1 MKKNGRLRALTSG
14 IPAPE
19 IKKRPAA
26 ARKSKSWRIDMRSR
40 IFLVAVVCIILAL
53 SGLGVSLFLPM
64 QSRER
69 VTAIA
74 YAQNPTFYQGKT
86 IRIIVGSDS
95 GGLYD
100 LWARLFAKHMPKHIP
115 GNPNMIVQNMPG
127 AGGLAA
133 TNYLYG
139 LTKSDGLTL
148 GMFQAHRY
156 MQQLTGAEEVKFDLR
171 KFNWI
176 GTMEKTEV
184 MFYVRADVPYKS
196 FDDVLKSSEPLK
208 CGATGSTDGT
218 YLLAK
223 IFEETL
229 GAKFNLVVGYQSGN
243 AIDLAMEKGE
253 VVCRGMIVTGH
264 FSREPFLTWHKKGFD
279 RHLAQSGQKRDPRM
293 AEVPS
298 LVELMDKYKTSD
310 VSRRVA
316 QVILAGNEYGRP
328 MVATPGVASDR
339 VRILREAYSRALKD
353 PQLLEEAKQ
362 SKLEVEPASGEELQ
376 ALTERVMNQSPE
388 VIERVKRLVGN

>member
-1 MKKNGRLRALTSG
+1 MSG
-14 IPAPE
+14 
-19 IKKRPAA
+19 KTFFAA
-26 ARKSKSWRIDMRSR
+26 AVCLIVIAGDPGFPV
-40 IFLVAVVCIILAL
+40 FLR
-53 SGLGVSLFLPM
+53 
-64 QSRER
+64 SRER
-69 VTAIA
+69 IVGVAHG
-74 YAQNPTFYQGKT
+74 QNASFYQTKT

-156 MQQLTGAEEVKFDLR
+156 MQQLTGAGEVKFDLR

-184 MFYVRADVPYKS
+184 MFFVRADTPYKS
-196 FDDVLKSSEPLK
+196 FDEALKSTEPLR

-218 YLLAK
+218 FLLAK

-253 VVCRGMIVTGH
+253 VTCRGMIVTGH

-279 RHLAQSGQKRDPRM
+279 RHLVQTGQKRDARM
-293 AEVPS
+293 GEVPT
-298 LVELMDKYKTSD
+298 LLELMDKYKTAD

-328 MVATPGVASDR
+328 MVATPGVPSDR
-339 VRILREAYSRALKD
+339 VKILREAYSKALKD
-353 PQLLEEAKQ
+353 PQLVEEARQ
-362 SKLEVEPASGEELQ
+362 AKLEIEPATGEELH
-376 ALTERVMNQSPE
+376 ALTEKVMNQPPE
-388 VIERVKRLVGN
+388 VIERVKKLIDN

>member
-1 MKKNGRLRALTSG
+1 M
-14 IPAPE
+14 
-19 IKKRPAA
+19 
-26 ARKSKSWRIDMRSR
+26 SR
-40 IFLVAVVCIILAL
+40 TCSPLIFLITILSHLAVLPVAVL
-53 SGLGVSLFLPM
+53 S
-64 QSRER
+64 Q
-69 VTAIA
+69 TA
-74 YAQNPTFYQGKT
+74 FYQGKT
-86 IRIIVGSDS
+86 IRLIVGSDS

-100 LWARLFAKHMPKHIP
+100 LWARLLAKHMPKHIP

-184 MFYVRADVPYKS
+184 MFFVRADTPYKS
-196 FDDVLKSSEPLK
+196 FDDVLKSSEPLR

-253 VVCRGMIVTGH
+253 VICRGMIVTGH

-279 RHLAQSGQKRDPRM
+279 RHLVQSGQKRDPRM
-293 AEVPS
+293 AEVPT
-298 LVELMDKYKTSD
+298 LLELMDKYKTAD

-316 QVILAGNEYGRP
+316 HVILAGNEYGRP
-328 MVATPGVASDR
+328 MVAPPGVPADR
-339 VRILREAYSRALKD
+339 VRILREAYAKALKD
-353 PQLLEEAKQ
+353 SQLVEEAKQ
-362 SKLEVEPASGEELQ
+362 SKLEIEPASGEELQ
-376 ALTERVMNQSPE
+376 TLTERVMNQPPE
-388 VIERVKRLVGN
+388 VIEKIKKLVGN

>member
-1 MKKNGRLRALTSG
+1 V
-14 IPAPE
+14 PE
-19 IKKRPAA
+19 IENRPAA
-26 ARKSKSWRIDMRSR
+26 ARKSKSWRNDMRSR
-40 IFLVAVVCIILAL
+40 IFLGAVVCITLAL
-53 SGLGVSLFLPM
+53 GGLGVSLFVPM

-69 VTAIA
+69 VADIA
-74 YAQNPTFYQGKT
+74 YAQNPSFYQGKT
-86 IRIIVGSDS
+86 VRIIVGSDT

-184 MFYVRADVPYKS
+184 MFYVRADAPYKS

-223 IFEETL
+223 IFEETV

-298 LVELMDKYKTSD
+298 LVELMDKYKTAD

-328 MVATPGVASDR
+328 MVATPGVPSDR

-353 PQLLEEAKQ
+353 PQLLKEAKQ
-362 SKLEVEPASGEELQ
+362 SKLAVEPASGEELQ
-376 ALTERVMNQSPE
+376 ALTERVLNQSPE

>member
-1 MKKNGRLRALTSG
+1 
-14 IPAPE
+14 
-19 IKKRPAA
+19 
-26 ARKSKSWRIDMRSR
+26 
-40 IFLVAVVCIILAL
+40 
-53 SGLGVSLFLPM
+53 
-64 QSRER
+64 
-69 VTAIA
+69 
-74 YAQNPTFYQGKT
+74 
-86 IRIIVGSDS
+86 
-95 GGLYD
+95 
-100 LWARLFAKHMPKHIP
+100 
-115 GNPNMIVQNMPG
+115 MPG

-171 KFNWI
+171 RFNWI

-184 MFYVRADVPYKS
+184 MFYVRADAPYKS

-223 IFEETL
+223 IFEETV

-298 LVELMDKYKTSD
+298 LVELMDKYKTAD

-328 MVATPGVASDR
+328 MVATPGVPSDR
-339 VRILREAYSRALKD
+339 VRILREAYSRALND
-353 PQLLEEAKQ
+353 PQLLKEAKQ

-376 ALTERVMNQSPE
+376 ALTDRVLNQSPE

>member
-1 MKKNGRLRALTSG
+1 MG
-14 IPAPE
+14 
-19 IKKRPAA
+19 
-26 ARKSKSWRIDMRSR
+26 SW
-40 IFLVAVVCIILAL
+40 
-53 SGLGVSLFLPM
+53 
-64 QSRER
+64 ER
-69 VTAIA
+69 VADIA
-74 YAQNPTFYQGKT
+74 HAEDQSFYQERT

-100 LWARLFAKHMPKHIP
+100 LWARLLAKHMPKHIP

-139 LTKSDGLTL
+139 LAKPDGLTL

-156 MQQLTGAEEVKFDLR
+156 MQQLTGSEEVKFDLR

-184 MFYVRADVPYKS
+184 MFFVRADAPYKS
-196 FDDVLKSSEPLK
+196 FDVLKSGEPLR

-223 IFEETL
+223 IFEEAL

-253 VVCRGMIVTGH
+253 VICRGMIVTGH
-264 FSREPFLTWHKKGFD
+264 FSREPFVTWHKKGFD
-279 RHLAQSGQKRDPRM
+279 RHLAQSGQKRDPTM
-293 AEVPS
+293 SEVPT
-298 LVELMDKYKTSD
+298 LGELMDRYKTAD

-328 MVATPGVASDR
+328 MVAPPNVPSDR
-339 VRILREAYSRALKD
+339 VRVLREAYSRALKD
-353 PQLLEEAKQ
+353 SQLVAEAKQ
-362 SKLEVEPASGEELQ
+362 SRLEIEPASGEELQ
-376 ALTERVMNQSPE
+376 ALTERVMNQPPE
-388 VIERVKRLVGN
+388 VIARVKRIMGD

>member
-1 MKKNGRLRALTSG
+1 V
-14 IPAPE
+14 PE
-19 IKKRPAA
+19 IENRPAA
-26 ARKSKSWRIDMRSR
+26 ARKSKSWRNDMRSR
-40 IFLVAVVCIILAL
+40 IFLGAVVCITLAL
-53 SGLGVSLFLPM
+53 GGLGVSLFVPM

-69 VTAIA
+69 VADIA
-74 YAQNPTFYQGKT
+74 YAQNPSFYQGKT
-86 IRIIVGSDS
+86 VRIIVGSGT

-184 MFYVRADVPYKS
+184 MFYVRADAPYKS

-223 IFEETL
+223 IFEETV

-328 MVATPGVASDR
+328 MVATPGVPSDR

-353 PQLLEEAKQ
+353 PQLLKEAKQ

-376 ALTERVMNQSPE
+376 ALTERVLNQSPE

>member
-1 MKKNGRLRALTSG
+1 MRKTLPLFALIWLTVCSASIG
-14 IPAPE
+14 PLLMGN
-19 IKKRPAA
+19 RQ
-26 ARKSKSWRIDMRSR
+26 W
-40 IFLVAVVCIILAL
+40 VA
-53 SGLGVSLFLPM
+53 GL
-64 QSRER
+64 
-69 VTAIA
+69 A
-74 YAQNPTFYQGKT
+74 YAQGPSFYQGKT
-86 IRIIVGSDS
+86 IRIVVGSDS

-100 LWARLFAKHMPKHIP
+100 LWARLLAKHMPKHIT

-139 LTKSDGLTL
+139 MTKADGLTL

-156 MQQLTGAEEVKFDLR
+156 MQQLTGLEEVKFDLR

-184 MFYVRADVPYKS
+184 MFFVRADAPYKS
-196 FDDVLKSSEPLK
+196 FDDVVKSSEPPR

-229 GAKFNLVVGYQSGN
+229 KAKFNLVVGYQSGN

-253 VVCRGMIVTGH
+253 VICRGMIVTGH
-264 FSREPFLTWHKKGFD
+264 FSREPFIAWHKKGFD
-279 RHLAQSGQKRDPRM
+279 RHLAQSGNTRDPRM
-293 AEVPS
+293 AEVPT
-298 LVELMDKYKTSD
+298 LGELMDRYKTTD
-310 VSRRVA
+310 ISRRVA

-328 MVATPGVASDR
+328 MVAPPGVPLDR
-339 VRILREAYSRALKD
+339 VKILREAYSRALKD
-353 PQLLEEAKQ
+353 PQLVAEAKQ
-362 SKLEVEPASGEELQ
+362 AKLEIEPASGEDLQ
-376 ALTERVMNQSPE
+376 ALTERVMNQPAE
-388 VIERVKRLVGN
+388 VIERVKKLVGD

>member
-1 MKKNGRLRALTSG
+1 MKGDRYKILFVVFILTLNNAGFSGPAQLRA
-14 IPAPE
+14 
-19 IKKRPAA
+19 
-26 ARKSKSWRIDMRSR
+26 
-40 IFLVAVVCIILAL
+40 AVV
-53 SGLGVSLFLPM
+53 SV
-64 QSRER
+64 
-69 VTAIA
+69 A
-74 YAQNPTFYQGKT
+74 YAQNPPFYQGKT

-115 GNPNMIVQNMPG
+115 GNPNIIVQNMPG

-184 MFYVRADVPYKS
+184 MFFVRADAPYKS
-196 FDDVLKSSEPLK
+196 FDDVLKSSEPPR

-229 GAKFNLVVGYQSGN
+229 RARFNLVVGYQSGN
-243 AIDLAMEKGE
+243 AIDLAIEKGE
-253 VVCRGMIVTGH
+253 VICRGMIVTGH
-264 FSREPFLTWHKKGFD
+264 FSREPFLTWHIKGFD

-293 AEVPS
+293 AESPT
-298 LVELMDKYKTSD
+298 LAELMDKHKTPD

-316 QVILAGNEYGRP
+316 EVILAGNEYGRP
-328 MVATPGVASDR
+328 MVATPGVPLDR
-339 VRILREAYSRALKD
+339 VRILREAYAKALKD
-353 PQLLEEAKQ
+353 SQLLEEAKQ
-362 SKLEVEPASGEELQ
+362 SKLEIEPGSGEELQ
-376 ALTERVMNQSPE
+376 ALTERVLNQSPE